1 VIRPAIRATLAA
13 AGVAA
18 AALALT
24 ASGPAAAGPAGP
36 QSTGAAPALA
46 TCAAFTAT
54 NPAVQTRVVTTSDA
68 TLYTNTPAWADMAC
82 GATAVTAPR
91 GRAVL
96 AVAQVDA
103 EVTCTGPD
111 GQWCQARVL
120 IGNAPGEPQAPEPDS
135 FSWANSE
142 PNAAQWEANTLT
154 RTRDLACPRTWPLP
168 VCTWPVRVQVRTH
181 APGLLLRVDDSTVHV
196 AGTYH

>member
-1 VIRPAIRATLAA
+1 MIRPTIRAVLAA

-36 QSTGAAPALA
+36 QTSGVAPAAA
-46 TCAAFTAT
+46 TCKTFTAT
-54 NPAVQTRVVTTSDA
+54 NAAVQTRVVTTSDA
-68 TLYTNTPAWADMAC
+68 TLYANTPAWADMAC
-82 GATAVTAPR
+82 GTTAVTAPR

-96 AVAQVDA
+96 AVVQVDA

-111 GQWCQARVL
+111 GRWCQGRAL
-120 IGNAPGEPQAPEPDS
+120 IGNAEGEPAAPEPDS

-142 PNAAQWEANTLT
+142 SNAAQWEANGFT
-154 RTRDLACPRTWPLP
+154 RTRDLACPAKFPLP

-181 APGLLLRVDDSTVHV
+181 APGLLLRVDDSTVH
-196 AGTYH
+196 ASGTYH